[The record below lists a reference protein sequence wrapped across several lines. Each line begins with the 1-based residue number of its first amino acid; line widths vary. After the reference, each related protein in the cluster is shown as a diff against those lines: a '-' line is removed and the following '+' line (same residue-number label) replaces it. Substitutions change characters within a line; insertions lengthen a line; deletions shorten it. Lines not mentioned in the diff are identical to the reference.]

1 VELAAIER
9 LHRPRWYND
18 EAMHSMEAIHSRE
31 NPLVKRYAAALAG
44 REAGVLALE
53 GERLVRDALQAEV
66 ELECVLLAASRAAE
80 AASFAPCPV
89 RLVDDALLARLS
101 ELEAPP
107 GVAALARQP
116 AQVELEDLPRGAR
129 SLLVCVA
136 GVSDP
141 GNLGAIARSAEA
153 FGACGLVVAKGG
165 ASPWRGKALRGS
177 MGSLLRLP
185 VRDRVEP
192 AAAAQELVR
201 LGWRLVVAATRGGVD
216 PRELDWRGPVALWLS
231 GETGELPDLGAPSRA
246 TTIPLDSR
254 VESLNV
260 AVAAAVLVFAAR
272 RTGAEGARDG

>member
-1 VELAAIER
+1 
-9 LHRPRWYND
+9 
-18 EAMHSMEAIHSRE
+18 MEAIHSRE

-53 GERLVRDALQAEV
+53 GERLVRDALQAKI
-66 ELECVLLAASRAAE
+66 ELECVLLAASRAVE
-80 AASFAPCPV
+80 AASFAPCAT
-89 RLVDDALLARLS
+89 RLVDDALLAKLS
-101 ELEAPP
+101 ELETPP

-116 AQVELEDLPRGAR
+116 AQVELGGLPRGAR

-153 FGACGLVVAKGG
+153 FGACGLLVAKGG

-192 AAAAQELVR
+192 AVAAQELSR
-201 LGWRLVVAATRGGVD
+201 LGWRLVVAATRGGGSWLHD
-216 PRELDWRGPVALWLS
+216 PATS
-231 GETGELPDLGAPSRA
+231 SRA
-246 TTIPLDSR
+246 ATIPLDSR